1 MFTDKRFQPVHDLT
15 IGVEFG
21 SRTVVINGDEVKLQI
36 WDTAGQEKFRSITRS
51 YYRGTSGCLL
61 TYDITRRETFQR
73 LGDWLEDCRK
83 FSNPNIVITLVGNKK
98 DLENKR
104 EVSYEEGEKFARDH
118 GLGFIE
124 TSAKNNESIEEA
136 FMETAKKIYDKAEKG
151 ELDTN
156 SS

>member
-1 MFTDKRFQPVHDLT
+1 
-15 IGVEFG
+15 
-21 SRTVVINGDEVKLQI
+21 
-36 WDTAGQEKFRSITRS
+36 
-51 YYRGTSGCLL
+51 
-61 TYDITRRETFQR
+61 
-73 LGDWLEDCRK
+73 
-83 FSNPNIVITLVGNKK
+83 
-98 DLENKR
+98 LENKR

-156 SS
+156 TFLNLLSLVILGLEKVACYCSLLRGDFKRDMN